1 MRKRARRDDDDAAA
15 AAAPSTKKLS
25 FDVTEARVVG
35 VADADVDRTPG
46 ECPLPCGGCGL
57 RCIARYYAC
66 GACGANH
73 GNNDDAF
80 VLCPTCF
87 GAHVSTTER
96 AREKAAAGKKERMP
110 QTHREGDA
118 GPVPVEESEEEE
130 DGFRGP
136 DDAAAADDDGGRS
149 RSVSVHEHPP
159 GAFVRKCDS
168 DRELLRE
175 MHLEKVAREAEDDA
189 AAAAAAAAAETNR
202 RGGVETDRRGVETGA
217 FQLHPAEDDAEK
229 KRAATATAT
238 ATAKVWDYVSEI
250 I

>member
-25 FDVTEARVVG
+25 FDVTKARVVG

-57 RCIARYYAC
+57 RCIARYDAC

-149 RSVSVHEHPP
+149 RSISVHEHPP
-159 GAFVRKCDS
+159 GAFVRKGDS

-175 MHLEKVAREAEDDA
+175 MHLEKVAREAEDD